1 MEEER
6 GIEHAVTSQAWLR
19 RTLEEIVVQIRRLL
33 DVTGVSFLVVD
44 WDERQIR
51 PAASWFASDAVR
63 DAFGPVLSRPYE
75 PRRAGI
81 TEAAIEGGRPVLIER
96 IEDWPGSEGLHE
108 RLVERLEPGAAERLW
123 EWYRTSSFLSCPVR
137 TGEGRVLGVL
147 ATARSLPQPAF
158 SAEDLRVIEVFAGL
172 AALAL
177 ERSEL
182 LDREERRAR
191 DEELLNRAS
200 QEVSRS
206 LDVDEVSRAIV
217 AQAAAVSGAEVARLM
232 RIEPGAATL
241 HEVACVGCTGSPR
254 ARHRVG
260 EGEIGR
266 AAQSG
271 EATFAERDACVPI
284 VLGPRV
290 FGVLSLSAGAG
301 GFSEGAPDR
310 LVSLALVAAGA
321 LANALDYE
329 RERRVAHALTAG
341 FVPGRPPTLE
351 DHEIGFLYE
360 PAGQQAGGGDVFGI
374 WTLPGGGLG
383 LLVGDVSGKGLE
395 VAATAAMVRFF
406 AEARTFDCPRPAE
419 VLAQT
424 NAILLGRM
432 PEELFVPAF
441 LGVIEGH
448 RLRWCNAGHPP
459 ALLLRRGGGVEA
471 LGTTGLPLGIEAG
484 AAYQERELELVP
496 GDVLVAATDG
506 LWEARQDGVQFGDA
520 RLHELLGE
528 HGLALAPQELVGLLR
543 EEVERWAPRLH
554 DDLVILAVR
563 VLR

>member
-6 GIEHAVTSQAWLR
+6 GIEHAATSQPWLR
-19 RTLEEIVVQIRRLL
+19 RPLEEIVTQIRRLM

-44 WDERQIR
+44 WHERQIR

-63 DAFGPVLSRPYE
+63 EAFGPVLSRPYE
-75 PRRAGI
+75 PQRAGV
-81 TEAAIEGGRPVLIER
+81 TEAAIEGGHPVLIEH
-96 IEDWPGSEGLHE
+96 IEDWPGAE
-108 RLVERLEPGAAERLW
+108 RLRERLRERLEPAAAERLW
-123 EWYRTSSFLSCPVR
+123 DWYSTSSFLSCPVR
-137 TGEGRVLGVL
+137 TAEGRILGVL
-147 ATARSLPQPAF
+147 AIARSLPRPAF

-206 LDVDEVSRAIV
+206 LDLDEVGRAIV
-217 AQAAAVSGAEVARLM
+217 EQAAALSGASAVRLV
-232 RIEPGAATL
+232 RLEPGTAIL
-241 HEVACVGCTGSPR
+241 REVACSGVDHVPE
-254 ARHRVG
+254 ARYRVG
-260 EGEIGR
+260 EGDVGR

-271 EATFAERDACVPI
+271 ETELGERDAWVPI
-284 VLGPRV
+284 ALGPRV
-290 FGVLSLSAGAG
+290 FGVLAASAGEEGFAEG
-301 GFSEGAPDR
+301 GLDR
-310 LVSLALVAAGA
+310 LESLAHVAAA
-321 LANALDYE
+321 SLANALDYE

-341 FVPGRPPTLE
+341 FVPGRPPRLE
-351 DHEIGFLYE
+351 DHEVGFLYE
-360 PAGQQAGGGDVFGI
+360 PAGRQPGGGDVFGI

-406 AEARTFDCPRPAE
+406 VEARTFDCHHPAE
-419 VLAQT
+419 VLTQA

-441 LGVIEGH
+441 LGIVEGH
-448 RLRWCNAGHPP
+448 RLRWCNAGHPA
-459 ALLLRRGGGVEA
+459 ALLLRAEGPVEQ
-471 LGTTGLPLGIEAG
+471 LGTTGFPLGIQADVN
-484 AAYQERELELVP
+484 YTERELDLAA
-496 GDVLVAATDG
+496 GDLLVAATDG
-506 LWEARQDGVQFGDA
+506 LWEARRDGVQFGDA
-520 RLHELLGE
+520 RLHELLSL
-528 HGLALAPQELVGLLR
+528 HGRRLAPQALVALLR
-543 EEVERWAPRLH
+543 IEAERWASRLH

-563 VLR
+563 VRR